1 MLDDGLTSQ
10 NPDPVRYPAPGLSA
24 SNTVRV
30 GDIITG
36 LDAVM
41 HYGFGQYRLMPMD
54 TVNFVADNART
65 SAPMLAE
72 GSNLILASFNVLNYF
87 NGDGAGAG
95 FPTPRGA
102 DTAAEFTR
110 QRDKIIAAMVAIN
123 ADVLG
128 LMEIENDGFGS
139 ESAIADLVSGLN
151 QAIGETRYAYVSA
164 ETAGGIGTDAITV
177 GMIYRLDKV
186 SLDGAAKVLSSANSP
201 LDENNNPL
209 FNDGKNRPMLT
220 QGFRHLDSDEV
231 IVVAVNHFKSKS
243 SDCDSLGDPNM
254 NDGQGNCNLTRTRA
268 AEAVSLWLAAEYGEA
283 DVLVMGDLNAYAEE
297 NPLTAL
303 KNAGFTELFDHL
315 DKENAYSYVYSG
327 ESGQLDHALANAN
340 LLDKI
345 IDVTEWHINTDEPRL
360 LDYNQEFKSDAQ
372 LTDLYNADAY
382 RSSDHDPVVISV
394 LLGEDNIA
402 PVASFTVSI
411 DGAMVTFNDTSADE
425 DGEIVS
431 YSWELGDGTV
441 AESAMV
447 SHEYAQDGDY
457 LVTLTV
463 TDNDGLTHNISQTIT
478 IDTQADKI
486 KPVAV
491 IKHIDLWFFDL
502 FVSMSFDEDGYI
514 TKHKWKFN
522 DGSRASG
529 PLAIKFASRAS
540 KVKLVV
546 KDNDGLKGKTSL
558 KF

>member
-1 MLDDGLTSQ
+1 M
-10 NPDPVRYPAPGLSA
+10 
-24 SNTVRV
+24 
-30 GDIITG
+30 
-36 LDAVM
+36 
-41 HYGFGQYRLMPMD
+41 
-54 TVNFVADNART
+54 
-65 SAPMLAE
+65 
-72 GSNLILASFNVLNYF
+72 
-87 NGDGAGAG
+87 
-95 FPTPRGA
+95 
-102 DTAAEFTR
+102 
-110 QRDKIIAAMVAIN
+110 
-123 ADVLG
+123 
-128 LMEIENDGFGS
+128 
-139 ESAIADLVSGLN
+139 
-151 QAIGETRYAYVSA
+151 
-164 ETAGGIGTDAITV
+164 
-177 GMIYRLDKV
+177 
-186 SLDGAAKVLSSANSP
+186 
-201 LDENNNPL
+201 
-209 FNDGKNRPMLT
+209 
-220 QGFRHLDSDEV
+220 
-231 IVVAVNHFKSKS
+231 
-243 SDCDSLGDPNM
+243 
-254 NDGQGNCNLTRTRA
+254 
-268 AEAVSLWLAAEYGEA
+268 
-283 DVLVMGDLNAYAEE
+283 
-297 NPLTAL
+297 
-303 KNAGFTELFDHL
+303 
-315 DKENAYSYVYSG
+315 
-327 ESGQLDHALANAN
+327 
-340 LLDKI
+340 
-345 IDVTEWHINTDEPRL
+345 TEWHINTDEPRL
-360 LDYNQEFKSDAQ
+360 LDYNEEFKSDAQ

-463 TDNDGLTHNISQTIT
+463 TDNDGLTHNVSQTIT

-491 IKHIDLWFFDL
+491 IKHIDLWFIDL